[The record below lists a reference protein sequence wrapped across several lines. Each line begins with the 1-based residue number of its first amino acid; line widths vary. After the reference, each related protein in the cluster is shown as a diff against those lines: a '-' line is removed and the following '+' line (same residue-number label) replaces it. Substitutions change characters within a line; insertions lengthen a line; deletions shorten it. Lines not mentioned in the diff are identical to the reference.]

1 MKVGAIAYN
10 LTKNSLKVCLVRSKN
25 QIHSLNLPEGIAN
38 LNEDSARAA
47 LRVLYEQTGL
57 HGKVIYTSNLFL
69 RTFINYEMEN
79 LVYIMIEVNTE
90 KDHLSEYDQNKHY
103 FLTFEEALNKRLNKN
118 SRKVIMELA
127 KFKGVLNDH
136 DFPSWITEPPFA

>member
-10 LTKNSLKVCLVRSKN
+10 LTKNGLKVCLVRSKN

-57 HGKVIYTSNLFL
+57 HGKIIYTSNPFL
-69 RTFINYEMEN
+69 RTFINYEIEN

-90 KDHLSEYDQNKHY
+90 KDHLSE
-103 FLTFEEALNKRLNKN
+103 
-118 SRKVIMELA
+118 
-127 KFKGVLNDH
+127 
-136 DFPSWITEPPFA
+136 